1 MAKKSPFGK
10 VTSSIQRSGKS
21 KEQADAIAA
30 TIARKKGKAPGGKNF
45 KPSTAAGR
53 KRYGKG

>member
-10 VTSSIQRSGKS
+10 LSSKLQAQGKS
-21 KEQADAIAA
+21 KEQAKAIAGS
-30 TIARKKGKAPGGKNF
+30 IARKKGKAPGGKNF

-53 KRYGKG
+53 KRYGK